1 MRRPVD
7 GRPQTTSRVCAL
19 SSAAGIA
26 HARRERRRPLP
37 PPNTPKRAEKQSSF
51 LGIFESHRI
60 PYSRQFVR
68 PYLCARPMRLRRP
81 VGPFRLL
88 GKVVEGFKRG
98 SKARGWPTANLDP
111 AAFEHN
117 LDASEEGVRRRQ
129 PHRCHTDVTPCTALH
144 CAQTPRPV
152 RRLAAMLP
160 LHAQSAA

>member
-1 MRRPVD
+1 
-7 GRPQTTSRVCAL
+7 
-19 SSAAGIA
+19 
-26 HARRERRRPLP
+26 
-37 PPNTPKRAEKQSSF
+37 
-51 LGIFESHRI
+51 
-60 PYSRQFVR
+60 
-68 PYLCARPMRLRRP
+68 MRLRRP

-98 SKARGWPTANLDP
+98 SKDLGWPTANLDP

-152 RRLAAMLP
+152 RPLAAMLP

>member
-1 MRRPVD
+1 
-7 GRPQTTSRVCAL
+7 
-19 SSAAGIA
+19 
-26 HARRERRRPLP
+26 
-37 PPNTPKRAEKQSSF
+37 
-51 LGIFESHRI
+51 
-60 PYSRQFVR
+60 
-68 PYLCARPMRLRRP
+68 MRLRRP

-98 SKARGWPTANLDP
+98 SKDLGWPTANLDP

-129 PHRCHTDVTPCTALH
+129 PHRCHADVTPCTALH